1 MIVVCV
7 YVCCWYGWLAD
18 LPIVIDVTPYGP
30 AMCRMGW
37 TAVEGRMAREREGW
51 DGEMEAGMDRESG
64 GGDLTPLPCV
74 PLTPPHPP
82 SPTLTSVPVPPCL
95 STTLAPPHYT
105 TQLSIEHSVN
115 KPCVNV

>member
-64 GGDLTPLPCV
+64 GVT
-74 PLTPPHPP
+74 
-82 SPTLTSVPVPPCL
+82 
-95 STTLAPPHYT
+95 
-105 TQLSIEHSVN
+105 
-115 KPCVNV
+115 